1 MKCREFE
8 DRLHSLL
15 DDRQSP
21 EADPQL
27 VAHAATCE
35 PCRRLLIGQRL
46 LLAGLRRGVMHSS
59 GNELAQKVVAGYQAE
74 PAEAVVLEGLAGRR
88 TWQVLAWLAATAAA
102 LAIAVS
108 IYVASQPGRA
118 NVAVS
123 SPSENRVASENRVPS
138 VGPQRPDRDI
148 AHSDPRPPS
157 GSVRRAPTLGAFQ
170 LLPRG
175 GGYGV
180 ALADMATSSLPEAV
194 ERMEEVERYAPGIRP
209 IRVSFAMLWNAL
221 WRSIP
226 GLGSSESDPKAWH
239 GRMDV
244 RRLV

>member
-1 MKCREFE
+1 MQCHEFE

-27 VAHAATCE
+27 VAHAAACE
-35 PCRRLLIGQRL
+35 PCTQMLIGQRL
-46 LLAGLRRGVMHSS
+46 LLAGLRRGVKHSS
-59 GNELAQKVVAGYQAE
+59 KSQLAQNVLAGYRAE
-74 PAEAVVLEGLAGRR
+74 PIEALVVEGSTARR
-88 TWQVLAWLAATAAA
+88 TWQILAWLAATAAA

-108 IYVASQPGRA
+108 IYMASQPSRA
-118 NVAVS
+118 NVAVL
-123 SPSENRVASENRVPS
+123 SPSVNTIPS
-138 VGPQRPDRDI
+138 VTPKQPDI
-148 AHSDPRPPS
+148 AHSNPRPSS
-157 GSVRRAPTLGAFQ
+157 GNSRRAPTLGAFQ

-209 IRVSFAMLWNAL
+209 IRVSIAMLWNAL

-226 GLGSSESDPKAWH
+226 GLGSSEPDPKAWH

>member
-1 MKCREFE
+1 MQCHEFE

-21 EADPQL
+21 EADPQI

-35 PCRRLLIGQRL
+35 PCGHLLIGQRL
-46 LLAGLRRGVMHSS
+46 LLAGLRRGVKHIS
-59 GNELAQKVVAGYQAE
+59 GSQLAQNVVAGYQAD
-74 PAEAVVLEGLAGRR
+74 PVEALVLDGSSTGRR
-88 TWQVLAWLAATAAA
+88 IWRVVGWLAATAAA

-108 IYVASQPGRA
+108 IYVASQPGRPR
-118 NVAVS
+118 VAVS
-123 SPSENRVASENRVPS
+123 SPSVNRVPLVNRDS
-138 VGPQRPDRDI
+138 ATGPKQPNRDV
-148 AHSDPRPPS
+148 AHSDPRPARAS
-157 GSVRRAPTLGAFQ
+157 GRRAHALGAFQ

-209 IRVSFAMLWNAL
+209 IRVSIAMLWNAL

-226 GLGSSESDPKAWH
+226 GFGSSESDPKA
-239 GRMDV
+239 
-244 RRLV
+244 

>member
-1 MKCREFE
+1 MQCHEFE
-8 DRLHSLL
+8 DRLHRRL

-27 VAHAATCE
+27 VAHAAACE
-35 PCRRLLIGQRL
+35 PCGQLLIGQRL
-46 LLAGLRRGVMHSS
+46 LLAGLRRGVKHSS
-59 GNELAQKVVAGYQAE
+59 GSQLAQNVLAGYQAE
-74 PAEAVVLEGLAGRR
+74 PMEAVVVEGSSGRR
-88 TWQVLAWLAATAAA
+88 SWQILAWLAATAAA

-108 IYVASQPGRA
+108 IYVASQPGRR

-123 SPSENRVASENRVPS
+123 SPSVNAVPS
-138 VGPQRPDRDI
+138 VGPKTPPRDI
-148 AHSDPRPPS
+148 AHSDSRPP
-157 GSVRRAPTLGAFQ
+157 GGNGRRAHALGAFQ

-180 ALADMATSSLPEAV
+180 ALADMATSSLPDAV

-209 IRVSFAMLWNAL
+209 IRVSIAMLWNAL

-226 GLGSSESDPKAWH
+226 GLGPSESDPKAWH